1 MHSIQMRQNLLPPI
15 YASVIF
21 LRDFGHVGALSA
33 KGKRNDQNNDDRRH
47 QSSQTF

>member
-1 MHSIQMRQNLLPPI
+1 MHSIQMHQNLLAPI
-15 YASVIF
+15 YASVRF

-33 KGKRNDQNNDDRRH
+33 KGKRNDQNDYDRRH